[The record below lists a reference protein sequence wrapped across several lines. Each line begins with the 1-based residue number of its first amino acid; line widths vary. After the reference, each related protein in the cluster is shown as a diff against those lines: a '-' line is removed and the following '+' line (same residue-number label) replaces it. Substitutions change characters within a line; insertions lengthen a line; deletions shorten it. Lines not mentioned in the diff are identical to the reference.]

1 MWAWLRRSFIAGF
14 FVTVPLV
21 VSVVAI
27 VWVFR
32 FLDRVTSAVGQRMFG
47 EVWPGLGIV
56 VTALV
61 ILMVGALTANVL
73 VRRVLSRSEHL
84 LLQVPLFKTVY
95 APVKQL
101 LTAFSPDNEGGFK
114 RMVLIED
121 HAKGAVL
128 GFLTKEFVVD
138 RGSGPEKLLAV
149 YVPTN
154 HLYLGDIVICHPDR
168 VSYPDLSVQDGIRVF
183 LSGGT
188 GLPDKMHATAQD
200 K

>member
-61 ILMVGALTANVL
+61 ILMVG
-73 VRRVLSRSEHL
+73 
-84 LLQVPLFKTVY
+84 
-95 APVKQL
+95 
-101 LTAFSPDNEGGFK
+101 
-114 RMVLIED
+114 
-121 HAKGAVL
+121 
-128 GFLTKEFVVD
+128 
-138 RGSGPEKLLAV
+138 
-149 YVPTN
+149 
-154 HLYLGDIVICHPDR
+154 
-168 VSYPDLSVQDGIRVF
+168 
-183 LSGGT
+183 
-188 GLPDKMHATAQD
+188 
-200 K
+200 